1 MMGREA
7 VRQEHDELSKCFS
20 VFRDFR
26 ESCDIVD
33 MDKR

>member
-20 VFRDFR
+20 VFR